1 MAKRGRRLTRDEK
14 SCLLKQGLNPKEYEF
29 AYDVNDSYFKVR
41 KRETGIEKL
50 VDKYRKAK
58 NRFDY

>member
-1 MAKRGRRLTRDEK
+1 MAKRGRRLTRTEK
-14 SCLLKQGLNPKEYEF
+14 SCLLKQGFNPSEYEF
-29 AYDVNDSYFKVR
+29 AYDINESYFKIR
-41 KRETGIEKL
+41 HRESKIEKT